1 MGNRAVI
8 TTAPYDENNVG
19 IYLHWNGG
27 RASIE
32 GFLLACKRLGFRS
45 PGVDGSYAL
54 ARLTSAIAAYF
65 GADDGGLSVGI
76 GPCSQLDTDNGD
88 NGVYLIGGDW
98 QIAGRDHFPWSEE
111 IDERK
116 TAQIAYRTYRRLKAG
131 DEIKDAADPEEALAW
146 VALGEA
152 E

>member
-8 TTAPYDENNVG
+8 TTAPYDESNVG

-32 GFLLACKRLGFRS
+32 GFLHACKRLGFRS
-45 PGVDGSYAL
+45 PGVDGNYAL
-54 ARLTSAIAAYF
+54 ARLTSAIAAHF

-76 GPCSQLDTDNGD
+76 GPCSQLDTRNGD
-88 NGVYLIGGDW
+88 NGVYLIGGHW
-98 QIAGRDHFPWSEE
+98 QIVGREHFPWDEE

-116 TAQIAYRTYRRLKAG
+116 SAQIAYVTYHRLKAG
-131 DEIKDAADPEEALAW
+131 DAVKHGVDPEVALAW
-146 VALGEA
+146 VREDKPA
-152 E
+152 

>member
-32 GFLLACKRLGFRS
+32 GFLLACKRLSFCS
-45 PGVDGSYAL
+45 PGADGNYAL

-65 GADDGGLSVGI
+65 GADDGGLPVGI
-76 GPCSQLDTDNGD
+76 GPCSKLDTDNGD
-88 NGVYLIGGDW
+88 NGVYLIDGDW
-98 QIAGRDHFPWSEE
+98 EIVGRDHFSWSEE

-116 TAQIAYRTYRRLKAG
+116 TARIAYLTYRRLKAG
-131 DEIKDAADPEEALAW
+131 DAVGGDANTEDALAW
-146 VALGEA
+146 VALGKA